1 LIPQVFARG
10 LTETYNDTGYLL
22 IVGYGINSVLMI
34 RITTPSRLHLTLID
48 MNASIGRVDGG
59 VGITL
64 DEPGI
69 CITAEPEATVT
80 VTGDDQLAERMMRA
94 VKKVH
99 PDAGLRIHI
108 EDSYP
113 PHVGLG
119 SGTQAALAA
128 GMATS
133 ELYDLQLDAV
143 EIGKKVGRG
152 GTSGIGIAAF
162 EKGGFILDGGHRFT
176 DKMAF
181 SPSSAS
187 SADPAPIL
195 ARHEFP
201 DWEIVLAIPNVKG
214 ASSRQEVDIF
224 EKICPIPLGEVQ
236 ALSHIILMKMLP
248 AVVESDFEAFSNAVN
263 RIQEDLHPIKPKL
276 ASQPTKQSKDSFL
289 ASRCR
294 KLNIPLLKIS
304 INHKIADTTDLKQ
317 RNPIK
322 ITDMSS
328 SSTLHILT
336 YPTKTPLKHFTTLL
350 FTRRTR
356 NRDKS
361 TSNRLKTLSTQNRL
375 GALNQIP
382 IQRKPIVTRHCRRFN
397 NWQIHPFKTQK
408 TTRRTD
414 TFVPINLLTRN
425 NHITNPNAHARI
437 STPTTKK
444 NHHPRRNRLNNR
456 CQQMTHINLTNT
468 SQTKHNTETRKPP
481 SENQTIRNHP
491 TSKIINLTTQP
502 LTFNR
507 HRTQQ
512 QNRLTHQNTPLNP
525 TTGMINLHNTQART
539 RLDHSHDSVKGSHH
553 PCSPLRRS

>member
-1 LIPQVFARG
+1 MIPQVFARG

-69 CITAEPEATVT
+69 CITAEPAATVT

-263 RIQEDLHPIKPKL
+263 RIQEAGFKKHEINLQNDEIKGLMKTMRD
-276 ASQPTKQSKDSFL
+276 AGSEGVG
-289 ASRCR
+289 
-294 KLNIPLLKIS
+294 
-304 INHKIADTTDLKQ
+304 
-317 RNPIK
+317 
-322 ITDMSS
+322 MSS
-328 SSTLHILT
+328 FGPAVYALAE
-336 YPTKTPLKHFTTLL
+336 TPKNVQKAAQEFLDQTIGGKVMITHP
-350 FTRRTR
+350 R
-356 NRDKS
+356 NR
-361 TSNRLKTLSTQNRL
+361 
-375 GALNQIP
+375 GAKIC
-382 IQRKPIVTRHCRRFN
+382 TR
-397 NWQIHPFKTQK
+397 
-408 TTRRTD
+408 
-414 TFVPINLLTRN
+414 
-425 NHITNPNAHARI
+425 
-437 STPTTKK
+437 
-444 NHHPRRNRLNNR
+444 
-456 CQQMTHINLTNT
+456 
-468 SQTKHNTETRKPP
+468 
-481 SENQTIRNHP
+481 
-491 TSKIINLTTQP
+491 
-502 LTFNR
+502 
-507 HRTQQ
+507 
-512 QNRLTHQNTPLNP
+512 
-525 TTGMINLHNTQART
+525 
-539 RLDHSHDSVKGSHH
+539 
-553 PCSPLRRS
+553 